1 MLEPQIDLASTWN
14 HFCVGCN
21 AWFPEPTGDKKCPTC
36 GRGLIISD
44 PANSETMML
53 GSDASP
59 APIAPKFKQ
68 GAEDPIVGRR
78 VHVYDVMSL
87 LGAGAMGRV
96 YLANH
101 GDLHR
106 HCAVKI
112 LAPKRGTC
120 DDDYI
125 ARFMLEGRAAAA
137 LVHPNVVTVHAVGQ
151 IEGLHFLEMEFISG
165 RSLQQLI
172 HDEGALP
179 VDRALRLALM
189 IADGLA
195 AAHRD
200 GIVHRDVKPDN
211 VLLNKHGIAKIGDF
225 GLAKRLIN
233 RHGESF
239 ADGICG
245 TPNYMAPELFQGH
258 AATPAS
264 DVYALGV
271 CLYQMLAGRLPHGS
285 TGSLQS
291 LLRKNDELPLP
302 NIRDFCPELSL
313 EVASCVASLT
323 SATPGNRP
331 QDAIVASQL
340 LHAVLGQERDL
351 ESLLIEAFRHE
362 PSVNWT
368 RDGERYRVVRRLPN
382 DRQQVVF
389 VEPSDHEV
397 DERLLLLYSV
407 CCRAEPHFYE
417 QALRRNSEMSHGSLA
432 LREVDGQLQFVVT
445 DTYPRSTVDPEEIRR
460 SVFEVAMQADRVEQ
474 QLTGQDRN

>member
-1 MLEPQIDLASTWN
+1 MLEPQLDLASTWN

-21 AWFPEPTGDKKCPTC
+21 AWFAQPTNGNQCPNC
-36 GRGLIISD
+36 GRELIQSD
-44 PANSETMML
+44 PAHSETLML
-53 GSDASP
+53 TPGRSQVP
-59 APIAPKFKQ
+59 ARPKFKV
-68 GAEDPIVGRR
+68 GGEDPIVGRR

-87 LGAGAMGRV
+87 IGSGAMGRV

-112 LAPKRGTC
+112 LAPKRGVC
-120 DDDYI
+120 DDEYI

-151 IEGLHFLEMEFISG
+151 IEDLHFLEMEFISG

-172 HDEGALP
+172 NDEGRLP
-179 VDRALRLALM
+179 SDRALRLAM
-189 IADGLA
+189 MVADGLA

-200 GIVHRDVKPDN
+200 GIIHRDVKPDN

-225 GLAKRLIN
+225 GLAKRVLH
-233 RHGESF
+233 RGGDPF

-245 TPNYMAPELFQGH
+245 TPNYMAPELLQGH
-258 AATPAS
+258 SATPAS

-271 CLYQMLAGRLPHGS
+271 CLYQMLTGQLPRG
-285 TGSLQS
+285 GVSLRA
-291 LLRKNDELPLP
+291 LVRMGEEPPLP
-302 NIRDFCPELSL
+302 NVREICPDVSL
-313 EVASCVASLT
+313 EVASCVAAMT
-323 SATPGNRP
+323 SPTPTNRP
-331 QDAIVASQL
+331 PDAIAASQL
-340 LHAVLGQERDL
+340 LHAVLGHERDL
-351 ESLLIEAFRHE
+351 ESLLLEAFRHE
-362 PSVNWT
+362 PSVTWT
-368 RDGERYRVVRRLPN
+368 REGERYRLVRRLPS

-389 VEPSDHEV
+389 LEPSEHDV
-397 DERLLLLYSV
+397 DERLLLLFSV

-432 LREVDGQLQFVVT
+432 LREVDGQTQFVVI

-460 SVFEVAMQADRVEQ
+460 TVFEIALQADLVEH